1 VERIRLPTP
10 ETLLVAFAAAV
21 FVFHHLPVLAGDWVD
36 LVTPLAVVGTAVLV
50 LAELDPPPAV
60 FAVAL
65 VAAAAYVDGHGIH
78 LAANSVDNLHPT
90 GAVGHKAHFWDERF
104 GHFEWHAG
112 WFALLGA
119 ICLAERS
126 RSRPAA
132 IPRGETIAVVV
143 LLGFSLFT
151 NTVEG
156 GTWPLELAATAVF
169 VAWALSERRRP
180 LLRVVATSFAIGAA
194 LIGVWAVW
202 HGGVPQFSQLG
213 WL

>member
-1 VERIRLPTP
+1 MSRLRVPDPKTS
-10 ETLLVAFAAAV
+10 LVAFAAAV

-36 LVTPLAVVGTAVLV
+36 LVTPLAVVGAAALV
-50 LAELDPPPAV
+50 LASLEPSPVVLV
-60 FAVAL
+60 VAL
-65 VAAAAYVDGHGIH
+65 VAAVAYVDGHGIH

-90 GAVGHKAHFWDERF
+90 GAAGDKAHFWDERF

-112 WFALLGA
+112 WFALLA
-119 ICLAERS
+119 ACCLAEARRPTTISS
-126 RSRPAA
+126 RATV
-132 IPRGETIAVVV
+132 GVLV

-156 GTWPLELAATAVF
+156 GTWPLELGATAAF
-169 VAWALSERRRP
+169 MAWAVAASRP
-180 LLRVVATSFAIGAA
+180 LLRVVASSFAIGAT
-194 LIGVWAVW
+194 LIGIWAIW

>member
-1 VERIRLPTP
+1 VERIRPPTP
-10 ETLLVAFAAAV
+10 QASLVGFAVAV
-21 FVFHHLPVLAGDWVD
+21 FVFHHLPALAGDWVD
-36 LVTPLAVVGTAVLV
+36 LVAPLAVVGTAVLV
-50 LAELDPPPAV
+50 LAALDPPPAV
-60 FAVAL
+60 LVVAL
-65 VAAAAYVDGHGIH
+65 IAVVAYVDGHGIH

-90 GAVGHKAHFWDERF
+90 GAAGDKAHFWDERF

-119 ICLAERS
+119 ICLAEPGRVVAIS
-126 RSRPAA
+126 RREA
-132 IPRGETIAVVV
+132 AVVLV

-156 GTWPLELAATAVF
+156 GTWPLELGATAVF
-169 VAWALSERRRP
+169 VAWALSERGRP

-194 LIGVWAVW
+194 LIGVWAIW

>member
-1 VERIRLPTP
+1 
-10 ETLLVAFAAAV
+10 
-21 FVFHHLPVLAGDWVD
+21 
-36 LVTPLAVVGTAVLV
+36 
-50 LAELDPPPAV
+50 
-60 FAVAL
+60 
-65 VAAAAYVDGHGIH
+65 
-78 LAANSVDNLHPT
+78 
-90 GAVGHKAHFWDERF
+90 VGHEAHFWDERF

-119 ICLAERS
+119 ICLAEPGR
-126 RSRPAA
+126 AT
-132 IPRGETIAVVV
+132 TIARREARAVLV

-156 GTWPLELAATAVF
+156 GTWPLELGATAVF

-194 LIGVWAVW
+194 LIGVWAIW
-202 HGGVPQFSQLG
+202 HGGVPQFRQLG

>member
-1 VERIRLPTP
+1 VERIRLPAPQTS
-10 ETLLVAFAAAV
+10 LVAFAAAV

-36 LVTPLAVVGTAVLV
+36 LVTPLAVVGAAALV
-50 LAELDPPPAV
+50 LAALDPPPAV
-60 FAVAL
+60 LVVAL
-65 VAAAAYVDGHGIH
+65 VAAVAYVDGHGIH

-90 GAVGHKAHFWDERF
+90 GAVGHRAHFWDERF

-119 ICLAERS
+119 ICLAERGRAVAIS
-126 RSRPAA
+126 RREVAA
-132 IPRGETIAVVV
+132 VLV

-156 GTWPLELAATAVF
+156 GTWPLELGATAVF
-169 VAWALSERRRP
+169 VAWALRERGRP
-180 LLRVVATSFAIGAA
+180 LLVVVAATFTVGAA
-194 LIGVWAVW
+194 LIGVWAIW